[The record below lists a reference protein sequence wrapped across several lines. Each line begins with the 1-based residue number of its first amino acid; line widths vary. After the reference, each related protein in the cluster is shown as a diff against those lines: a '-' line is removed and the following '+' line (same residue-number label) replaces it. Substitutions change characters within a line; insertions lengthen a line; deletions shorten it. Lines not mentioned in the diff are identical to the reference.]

1 MEEANIKFIDDNIN
15 MLELFNLIG
24 GGWAENKY
32 EIKHPNPFE
41 MIIEMYYK
49 DWGNVSTIKYN
60 IHSNK
65 FRCKSTAGRS
75 RQLKNTEAIRKQ
87 LKLIYIKFTT
97 PQ

>member
-49 DWGNVSTIKYN
+49 DWAKSGIIKYN
-60 IHSNK
+60 ISTNK
-65 FRCKSTAGRS
+65 FRCNNKARST
-75 RQLKNTEAIRKQ
+75 RQIKTTEAIRKQ
-87 LKLIYIKFTT
+87 LYKIYIDEFN
-97 PQ
+97 

>member
-49 DWGNVSTIKYN
+49 DWAKSGIIKYN
-60 IHSNK
+60 ISTNK
-65 FRCKSTAGRS
+65 FRCNNKARSTM
-75 RQLKNTEAIRKQ
+75 QIKTTEAIRKQ
-87 LKLIYIKFTT
+87 LYKIYIDEFN
-97 PQ
+97 